1 MHGWILFIYINV
13 ESLQKVPEFR
23 IEMGHFWGL
32 SYGMKIYIL
41 FQTENL
47 FYIKVHKGRNSEKKT
62 KYMKILNYMY
72 PIYVDVIRFGFWCFN
87 TIFNNISAIS
97 WQRKPEYLSQV
108 TDKLDHIML
117 YQVQLAMKGVQTH
130 NFSSDRH

>member
-32 SYGMKIYIL
+32 SNGTKIYIL
-41 FQTENL
+41 LQTEDL
-47 FYIKVHKGRNSEKKT
+47 FYIKVHKGHNSEKKT

-72 PIYVDVIRFGFWCFN
+72 PIYVDAIRFGFWCLTALS
-87 TIFNNISAIS
+87 TIFQLYRGKGNQSS
-97 WQRKPEYLSQV
+97 CRKSL
-108 TDKLDHIML
+108 T
-117 YQVQLAMKGVQTH
+117 
-130 NFSSDRH
+130 NFIT